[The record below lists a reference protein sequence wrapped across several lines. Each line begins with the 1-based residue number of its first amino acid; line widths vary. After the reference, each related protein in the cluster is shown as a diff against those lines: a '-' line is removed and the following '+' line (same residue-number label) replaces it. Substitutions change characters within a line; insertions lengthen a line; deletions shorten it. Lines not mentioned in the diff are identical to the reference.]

1 MIVTFVDAGVLIA
14 AARGGAG
21 VSEHAMAV
29 LDDPNRLFA
38 SSEFVRLEVLPKA
51 LFNRKP
57 MKQNF
62 MRRFSGRW
70 PSSNDDVVRHAY
82 DIAVNSG
89 LSALD
94 ALHVAAAIS
103 TGAEE
108 LVTTEKTTKP
118 LHRAKDI
125 RIRSIQAE

>member
-29 LDDPNRLFA
+29 LDDPNRLVA

-62 MRRFSGRW
+62 MRRFSGR
-70 PSSNDDVVRHAY
+70 
-82 DIAVNSG
+82 
-89 LSALD
+89 
-94 ALHVAAAIS
+94 
-103 TGAEE
+103 
-108 LVTTEKTTKP
+108 
-118 LHRAKDI
+118 
-125 RIRSIQAE
+125 